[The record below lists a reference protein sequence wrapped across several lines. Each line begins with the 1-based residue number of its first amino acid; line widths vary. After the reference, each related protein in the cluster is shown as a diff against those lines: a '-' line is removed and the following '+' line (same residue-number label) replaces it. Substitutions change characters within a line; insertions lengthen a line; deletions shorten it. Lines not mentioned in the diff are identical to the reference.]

1 MPNCGHRELSTL
13 ASPVWLQVSSHT
25 SEICSGSSAEA
36 NTLQSLGKS
45 GAGYPAHT
53 PHGAHHSQGS
63 LPACLSRS
71 FSIAQEVS
79 QSYDTTQWGDQKTD
93 LHNVL
98 SIPTQPRRSST
109 RFRTRETRAT
119 HLVYNA
125 VAKGKHRAVSCCK
138 ALMYLCKN
146 VLLYKCMHFF
156 KNAPFVGSSSCFKI
170 YAFI

>member
-1 MPNCGHRELSTL
+1 MPNCEHRELSTL

-63 LPACLSRS
+63 LPARLSRS
-71 FSIAQEVS
+71 FSIAQQVS
-79 QSYDTTQWGDQKTD
+79 QSYDTTQWGDRKTD
-93 LHNVL
+93 LHDVL
-98 SIPTQPRRSST
+98 SIPTQPRHSST

-119 HLVYNA
+119 QSTMLLLKGSIGLSA
-125 VAKGKHRAVSCCK
+125 VVKHWCICAK
-138 ALMYLCKN
+138 MFYYIN
-146 VLLYKCMHFF
+146 VCISLRMRLL
-156 KNAPFVGSSSCFKI
+156 
-170 YAFI
+170 